1 MITLKL
7 IGKAAAIAAL
17 LCKRNNCEDIPPRYA
32 QAEAEK
38 LLCSKNYKELYELVD
53 NDQQQIKKIKTILGA
68 DYELF

>member
-17 LCKRNNCEDIPPRYA
+17 LCKWNNCEDIPPRYA
-32 QAEAEK
+32 QAEAER
-38 LLCSKNYKELYELVD
+38 LLSSKNYKELYELVD
-53 NDQQQIKKIKTILGA
+53 NDPNEIKKIKNILEG